1 MVRTQCLLALA
12 FTLGMGPARAA
23 TLQLE
28 VAGAGEVVTQDLG
41 EATLLPGN
49 LASVTNV
56 GTPKLVRAGHRI
68 AGAYCRQFG
77 FSFRATNLAADKTA
91 SVIVQ
96 VTHPRWTLPDGR
108 SGTQETWTS
117 TLRGNQW
124 GYVGYAFTEEW
135 SLVPGLWAYTV
146 TQDGHVLTEQDFQ
159 IDVAPGQTM
168 PLQGCAPS
176 IS

>member
-1 MVRTQCLLALA
+1 MGRLRGVSALA
-12 FTLGMGPARAA
+12 FLLGIAAAPAA

-28 VAGAGEVVTQDLG
+28 VAGAGEVVAQDIG
-41 EATLLPGN
+41 EGTLLPGN

-56 GTPKLVRAGHRI
+56 GTPKVVHPGHRI

-77 FSFRATNLAADKTA
+77 FSFRAINLPADATS
-91 SVIVQ
+91 SVTVQ

-135 SLVPGLWAYTV
+135 SLVPGLWAFTI
-146 TQDGHVLTEQDFQ
+146 TQNGHELTEQDFQ
-159 IDVAPGQTM
+159 IDVTPGQTM

>member
-1 MVRTQCLLALA
+1 MKRRIGALACLLGIAA
-12 FTLGMGPARAA
+12 APPAA
-23 TLQLE
+23 LQLE
-28 VAGAGEVVTQDLG
+28 VAGAGEVVAQDIG
-41 EATLLPGN
+41 EGKLLPGN

-56 GTPKLVRAGHRI
+56 GTPKVIHPGHRI
-68 AGAYCRQFG
+68 AGAYCHQFG
-77 FSFRATNLAADKTA
+77 FSFRALNLAADETRT
-91 SVIVQ
+91 VTVQ

-117 TLRGNQW
+117 SLRGNQW
-124 GYVGYAFTEEW
+124 GYVGYAFTEDW
-135 SLVPGLWAYTV
+135 SLVPGQWAFTV
-146 TQDGHVLTEQDFQ
+146 TQDGHQLTEQDFQ